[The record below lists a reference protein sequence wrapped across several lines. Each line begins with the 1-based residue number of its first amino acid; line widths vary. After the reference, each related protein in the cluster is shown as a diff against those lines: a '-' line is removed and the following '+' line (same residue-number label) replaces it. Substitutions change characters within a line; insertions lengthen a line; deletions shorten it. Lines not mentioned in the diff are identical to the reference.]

1 MAQTKVTIE
10 PANKK
15 QTLDAF
21 FRYYALSSLLFDNK
35 KAEIYDVT
43 DIPSNNQFHV
53 MAKDKAK
60 ELEIDWKTM
69 SHEDSNRI
77 MLAMLEDCWNTIRDI
92 ENAQKLNIEL
102 TLKFLK

>member
-1 MAQTKVTIE
+1 
-10 PANKK
+10 
-15 QTLDAF
+15 
-21 FRYYALSSLLFDNK
+21 
-35 KAEIYDVT
+35 
-43 DIPSNNQFHV
+43 